1 MEYNF
6 SNKLANL
13 KPSAIRE
20 IFKSL
25 TDPEIIAFAA
35 GNPNPLSFPADEFKR
50 IAADILADDAIAALQ
65 YGITEGYAPLRRL
78 VAERNRE
85 KFGIGGDGDDTIIVS
100 GGQQGIELACK
111 AFCNEGDVVLC
122 EDPSFI
128 GALNS
133 FRSCGATP
141 IGVPLGENG
150 IDPDALDEAAE
161 RTGAKLLYIIP
172 NFQNPAGSC
181 TPLETRRRIYE
192 VAKRRGLIILED
204 DPYGELRFSGEAIPS
219 IKSLDTEG
227 IVIYCSS
234 FSKLLSSGLRVGHV
248 TAPKRIIEK
257 MTVAKQSEDVHTNCL
272 AQMLVYRYITEC
284 DFEAHIESIRA
295 LYAKKSAIMLDALDR
310 EMPAGVT
317 FTRPEGGLFV
327 WCTLP
332 DGVDLGELVSRALAR
347 KVAVVPGTAFMPD
360 NGLPAR
366 SFRMT
371 YATPTD
377 EQIVRGVGILGEI
390 IRELMA

>member
-1 MEYNF
+1 MEYKF
-6 SNKLANL
+6 SDKLANL

-50 IAADILADDAIAALQ
+50 IAADILERDAIAALQ

-78 VAERNRE
+78 VSERNRE
-85 KFGIGGDGDDTIIVS
+85 KFGIGRDFDDTIIVS
-100 GGQQGIELACK
+100 GGQQGIELTCK

-150 IDPDALDEAAE
+150 IDPDALEEAII

-172 NFQNPAGSC
+172 NFQNPVGSC
-181 TPLETRRRIYE
+181 TPIETRRRIYE
-192 VAKRRGLIILED
+192 VALRHGVIILED

-219 IKSLDTEG
+219 IKSFDTEG
-227 IVIYCSS
+227 IVVYCSS

-248 TAPKRIIEK
+248 TAPKRILEK
-257 MTVAKQSEDVHTNCL
+257 ITVAKQSEDVHTNCL

-284 DFEAHIESIRA
+284 DFEAHIASIRE
-295 LYAKKSAIMLDALDR
+295 LYAKKSAIMLEALDR
-310 EMPAGVT
+310 EMPKGVT

-332 DGVDLGELVSRALAR
+332 EGIDLSELVARALAR
-347 KVAVVPGTAFMPD
+347 KVAVVPGSAFMPD
-360 NGLPAR
+360 GGLPSH

-377 EQIVRGVGILGEI
+377 EQITRGIAVLGEI
-390 IRELMA
+390 IREMM